1 MMHAS
6 KRLKQLSMVVAVT
19 AALGLATAHG
29 DEIVNIGYTGPLSG
43 GAAQYGKNV
52 LSGIEMGADE
62 VNAAGG
68 VRIKGKIY
76 KFKVVALDDQ
86 YNPAQSAING
96 RRLVE
101 QDKTPVIFCP
111 HSGGIFA
118 LQTFNTQANFLL
130 MAYSSVPRITET
142 GNKLT
147 VRIPP
152 SFASYVPAFT
162 HVEMKLFGKAVGLAP
177 SDTDYGKA
185 WSKTFRE
192 GWEHAGGKVV
202 ADNPM
207 SYNKSADFY
216 SGVSRVLAAKPDVMF
231 VGGPSEPTALVV
243 KQARELGFKGG
254 FVVMDQAKFD
264 EMAKFLDGYSMLN
277 GSIGVLPLV
286 ADTRPAMQA
295 YIVRYAKNH
304 DGRNP
309 TSEALYNYTM
319 VHAMA
324 AAMNMAGTTTD
335 VTAIR
340 NQMASAIKS
349 LPASQNPQVFTGL
362 DANGG
367 TESDAPLAL
376 IENGKIKQVRSSELM
391 K

>member
-1 MMHAS
+1 MHAS

-19 AALGLATAHG
+19 AALGLATARG

-52 LSGIEMGADE
+52 LSGIEMGVDE

-68 VRIKGKIY
+68 VRIKGKTY
-76 KFKVVALDDQ
+76 KFKVIALDDQ

-118 LQTFNTQANFLL
+118 LQTFNIQSNFLL

-162 HVEMKLFGKAVGLAP
+162 QVEMKLFGKTVGLAP
-177 SDTDYGKA
+177 SDTDYGKI

-192 GWEHAGGKVV
+192 GWERAGGKVV

-264 EMAKFLDGYSMLN
+264 EMAKILDGYSMLN

-286 ADTRPAMQA
+286 ADTRPVMQA
-295 YIVRYAKNH
+295 YIVRYAKKH
-304 DGRNP
+304 IGKNP

-319 VHAMA
+319 VHALA
-324 AAMNMAGTTTD
+324 AAMKMADSTKD
-335 VTAIR
+335 VAAIR
-340 NQMASAIKS
+340 NRLTLAIKS
-349 LPASQNPQVFTGL
+349 LPGSQNPEEFTGL

-367 TESDAPLAL
+367 SESDAPLAL
-376 IENGKIKQVRSSELM
+376 IENDKIKQVRASELM